1 MATPSRVTDHRP
13 RRMASSKDPARGFG
27 DEREADPHAIPG
39 EEAPSG
45 APSGSCPPVED
56 LLGRLNLEEEEDA

>member
-1 MATPSRVTDHRP
+1 
-13 RRMASSKDPARGFG
+13 MASSKDPARGFG